1 MEFGFTGDE
10 YILMA
15 KVPTVKSG
23 VFSDFTDL
31 FLFFNK

>member
-1 MEFGFTGDE
+1 MEFGFRGDK

-15 KVPTVKSG
+15 KVPAVKRG
-23 VFSDFTDL
+23 LFSDFTDL